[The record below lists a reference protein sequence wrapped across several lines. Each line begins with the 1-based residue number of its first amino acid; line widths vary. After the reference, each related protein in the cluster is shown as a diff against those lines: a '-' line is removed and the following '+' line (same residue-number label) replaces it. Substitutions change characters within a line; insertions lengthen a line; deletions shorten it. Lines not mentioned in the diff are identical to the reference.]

1 MLFRVT
7 GLNNKG
13 KQIVLDIRA
22 PSKQHIL
29 TNMVKWGFTEVIHT
43 KQLKG

>member
-7 GLNNKG
+7 GLNSNG
-13 KQIVLDIRA
+13 KQIAQDIKA

-29 TNMVKWGFTEVIHT
+29 TNQVKWGFTEIIHT

>member
-7 GLNNKG
+7 GLNSNG
-13 KQIVLDIRA
+13 KQIAQDIKA

-29 TNMVKWGFTEVIHT
+29 TNMAKWGFTEIIHT
-43 KQLKG
+43 KQLKE

>member
-7 GLNNKG
+7 GLNSNG
-13 KQIVLDIRA
+13 KQIAQDIKA
-22 PSKQHIL
+22 LSKQHIL
-29 TNMVKWGFTEVIHT
+29 TNMVKWGFTEIIHT

>member
-1 MLFRVT
+1 MRFRVT
-7 GLNNKG
+7 GLNNNG
-13 KQIVLDIRA
+13 KQIVQDIRA

>member
-7 GLNNKG
+7 GLNSNG
-13 KQIVLDIRA
+13 KQIAQDIKA

-29 TNMVKWGFTEVIHT
+29 TNTVTWSFTEIIHT

>member
-7 GLNNKG
+7 GLNSNG
-13 KQIVLDIRA
+13 KQIAQDIKA
-22 PSKQHIL
+22 LAKQHIL
-29 TNMVKWGFTEVIHT
+29 THKAKWGFTEIINI

>member
-1 MLFRVT
+1 MLFQVT

-13 KQIVLDIRA
+13 KQIQLTVRA
-22 PSKQHIL
+22 PSKHDIVA
-29 TNMVKWGFTEVIHT
+29 NPEKHGFTSIIHT